1 MSHVDGG
8 PKAPPKY
15 WAKLTHLDSSAGPE
29 NAMQEFAQPENAD
42 AIALEVSEPPS
53 RREFL
58 KLLGAGAAF
67 AAAGC
72 ARKPVEKILP
82 YVHAPEELV
91 PGVPVYYASTCGE
104 CPAGCGV
111 LVKTREGRP
120 IRSRNKAHPLNRG
133 ALCPHCQASLLGLT
147 IPTGSG
153 AALHMRGKG
162 SSKLA
167 SWRAVDE
174 RVIPG
179 ARRGARTR
187 QVVL

>member
-1 MSHVDGG
+1 MSHVNGG
-8 PKAPPKY
+8 PKPPKY
-15 WAKLTHLDSSAGPE
+15 WAKPMNLEAEGPE
-29 NAMQEFAQPENAD
+29 NAMQEFAQPSNAD
-42 AIALEVSEPPS
+42 AIALEAADPPS

-120 IRSRNKAHPLNRG
+120 IKLEGNKAHPLNKG
-133 ALCPHCQASLLGLT
+133 ALCPRGQASLLNLYDPDRLQGPLL
-147 IPTGSG
+147 SG
-153 AALHMRGKG
+153 RGKG
-162 SSKLA
+162 SSKPA
-167 SWRAVDE
+167 
-174 RVIPG
+174 
-179 ARRGARTR
+179 T
-187 QVVL
+187 